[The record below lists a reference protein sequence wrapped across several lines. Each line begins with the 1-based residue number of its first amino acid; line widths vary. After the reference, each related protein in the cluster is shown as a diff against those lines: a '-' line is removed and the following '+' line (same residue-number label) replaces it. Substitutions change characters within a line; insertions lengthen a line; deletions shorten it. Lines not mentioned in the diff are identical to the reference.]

1 MRIVNVEQ
9 GSPEWHQARA
19 GIPTASQLTRIIT
32 KTGKLSDSAN
42 KYISEL
48 IAESAF
54 GVDTEDTASTFW
66 MERGIDMEPE
76 AVAYYEFQKD
86 VKVDRVGFVLHDDLP
101 VGCSP
106 DFLVG
111 EPGGGEIKCPAPK
124 THIGY
129 LLGHDDDAYRVQVQ
143 SSLWIT
149 GREWW
154 DRIFYGPDLP
164 KVIRRFERDEA
175 FIAKI
180 DEAVRAFV
188 DKLLE
193 ARAKI
198 ESMGRKLA
206 PIGQTDHA
214 PASRETVVAAVDG
227 EGEFRDVPW

>member
-19 GIPTASQLTRIIT
+19 GIPTASQLSRIVT
-32 KTGKLSDSAN
+32 QSGALSKSATAN
-42 KYISEL
+42 KYLSEL

-54 GVDTEDTASTFW
+54 GVDTEEGPDTFW
-66 MERGIDMEPE
+66 TRRGIEMEPK
-76 AVAYYEFQKD
+76 AVAWYEFQRD
-86 VKVDRVGFVLHDDLP
+86 VSVDRVGFVLHDELP

-106 DFLVG
+106 DFLVSDD
-111 EPGGGEIKCPAPK
+111 GGGEIKCPAPK

-129 LLGHDDDAYRVQVQ
+129 LLGHDDDAYKVQVQ

-164 KVIRRFERDEA
+164 KNIRRFERDEA

-180 DEAVRAFV
+180 DAAVREFV
-188 DKLLE
+188 DRLLE

-198 ESMGRKLA
+198 EAMGRKLA
-206 PIGQTDHA
+206 PIGQTEVT
-214 PASRETVVAAVDG
+214 PAICEPVGALDG
-227 EGEFRDVPW
+227 EPW

>member
-54 GVDTEDTASTFW
+54 GVDFETASTFW

-76 AVAYYEFQKD
+76 AVAYYEFQRD
-86 VKVDRVGFVLHDDLP
+86 VKVDRVGFVLHDELP

-129 LLGHDDDAYRVQVQ
+129 LLGHDDDAYKVQVQ

-164 KVIRRFERDEA
+164 KVIRRFKRDEA

-180 DEAVRAFV
+180 DEAVRAFI

-193 ARAKI
+193 ARAEI
-198 ESMGRKLA
+198 EGMGRKLA

-214 PASRETVVAAVDG
+214 PASREPVGAFDG
-227 EGEFRDVPW
+227 GPW